1 MIVVAAAA
9 FSFPWPVG
17 SPTISH
23 YQRLE
28 RATPLVLP
36 LRVLFVSL
44 ASYVYSSWKPMTK
57 KDRRFFVW
65 YIWMYIMV
73 PGAKVSEPGWVRPC
87 RENPSRLRRFRNFL
101 FILPL
106 DETKREEEA
115 RELFV
120 RNESLLRSNSI
131 GGWFLSMQKYRGG
144 SSSIGSL
151 FSVFSISFRL
161 GKKQQKACRR
171 RKGASVANM
180 YILLRGKRN

>member
-1 MIVVAAAA
+1 MIVVAAA

-36 LRVLFVSL
+36 LRVLF
-44 ASYVYSSWKPMTK
+44 ASFASDVYSSWKPMTK
-57 KDRRFFVW
+57 KDWRFFVW

-87 RENPSRLRRFRNFL
+87 RENPSRLRRFRTFL

-106 DETKREEEA
+106 NETKREEA
-115 RELFV
+115 RKVFV
-120 RNESLLRSNSI
+120 RNELLLRRNSI
-131 GGWFLSMQKYRGG
+131 GGWFLLMQEYRGG

-171 RKGASVANM
+171 RKGASIANM